1 MHQEPA
7 IPDVDDAPRLLL
19 PGIMGG
25 VAIFGVIV
33 AAGVY
38 GRTGKLL
45 ALPVVLGTVGAFLL
59 TWFLA
64 VRNRLR
70 MEGGIDSQ
78 PLSPTAQSAVTKIG
92 VVLLAVGWAGLVG
105 GVIQALR
112 RGVTWEPL
120 AYSIFAPTFLA
131 GIALLLWGQRHTLK
145 LKAAAAPGDRA
156 LPKLPGE

>member
-45 ALPVVLGTVGAFLL
+45 ALPVVLGTVGVFLL

-70 MEGGIDSQ
+70 VESGIEGQ
-78 PLSPTAQSAVTKIG
+78 RPSPSAQAATRFG

-112 RGVTWEPL
+112 RGVTWEPR
-120 AYSIFAPTFLA
+120 AYSIFVPTFLA
-131 GIALLLWGQRHTLK
+131 GIALLLWSKRHV
-145 LKAAAAPGDRA
+145 LKAEAAATPVDRA
-156 LPKLPGE
+156 LPKMPEE